1 MIMKRSYYA
10 IESKTIGHIKL
21 LMNYHILITQ
31 YSTLVFSHPLTFIT
45 INVRHKHCFL
55 IIISWITIIHTGDK
69 DTFFNF
75 LYGFCHIFILV

>member
-31 YSTLVFSHPLTFIT
+31 YSLFLLSFYHHTKLIKYTYVCFKLSLSITLMPEMKI
-45 INVRHKHCFL
+45 
-55 IIISWITIIHTGDK
+55 
-69 DTFFNF
+69 
-75 LYGFCHIFILV
+75 